1 MGRTIVQ
8 LTPEQQ
14 EALRRRSEEEHV
26 SVSELVRR
34 AVDASLSAPTV
45 GEEQRRRALAAAG
58 SVRSE
63 KGDVVDRHN
72 EIYVEAVL
80 GE

>member
-1 MGRTIVQ
+1 MGRTLVQ
-8 LTPEQQ
+8 LTPQQQ

-26 SVSELVRR
+26 SVSELIRR
-34 AVDASLSAPTV
+34 AVDASLTVPTV
-45 GEEQRRRALAAAG
+45 SEAQRKRALAAAG
-58 SVRSE
+58 SLRSDQ
-63 KGDVVDRHN
+63 GDVVDRHN